1 MDPQKRTRGRG
12 KSQTL
17 CPVFP
22 ERQPKELVPAGGTIT
37 NLRFRELQS
46 RVYRYTVQTMHIK
59 HLAQGE
65 HQSKSIR

>member
-22 ERQPKELVPAGGTIT
+22 ERELEELVPAGGTIT
-37 NLRFRELQS
+37 NLRFREIQS
-46 RVYRYTVQTMHIK
+46 RV
-59 HLAQGE
+59 
-65 HQSKSIR
+65 